1 MNKFAWA
8 LCAAIAF
15 GAMSACS
22 DEGKNDLAGTWKVS
36 DTGGQPF
43 EITLKA
49 DGTAQASRA
58 GEGMK
63 GTWKDESGGAVINWD
78 TGWTTKIVKEG
89 ASFKKLAYEK
99 DVTGKPKNT
108 SAAEKIK

>member
-1 MNKFAWA
+1 MNKFALA
-8 LCAAIAF
+8 LFSAVAF
-15 GAMSACS
+15 GALSGCS
-22 DEGKNDLAGTWKVS
+22 DKGTNDLAGTWKVS

-49 DGTAQASRA
+49 DGSAQASRA

-63 GTWKDESGGAVINWD
+63 GTWQEDGGGAVIKWD

-89 ASFKKLAYEK
+89 ASYKKMAYEK
-99 DVTGKPKNT
+99 EVTGTPKNT